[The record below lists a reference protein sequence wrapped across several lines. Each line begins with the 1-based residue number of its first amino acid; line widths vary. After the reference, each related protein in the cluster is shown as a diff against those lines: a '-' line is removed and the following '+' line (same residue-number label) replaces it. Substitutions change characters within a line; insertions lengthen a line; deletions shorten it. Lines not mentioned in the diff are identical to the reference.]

1 MGLAEAGLG
10 GAWVGVGVDAE
21 GLRSLDCSRG
31 CLLKMGLAILR
42 LGTQHSLLW
51 VGGWG
56 VSLLQT
62 ARPGHCHQGAAVVMH
77 TSCSVAFL

>member
-1 MGLAEAGLG
+1 VGLAEAGLG

-51 VGGWG
+51 VGG
-56 VSLLQT
+56 
-62 ARPGHCHQGAAVVMH
+62 
-77 TSCSVAFL
+77 